1 MRSPRRVW
9 PVYVRFVCFQ
19 TIEGQRSRLG
29 LFQAIDLA
37 RDSDQSEDW
46 ALAGIN
52 ELRQWFNA
60 NLIVPP
66 ALAKGRGDVRALS
79 WFKPEAVEHV
89 RQMHLLKVALEA
101 CGVHVEVLTTRSPG
115 TITYEDDHQ
124 VTAVPRG
131 GHF

>member
-1 MRSPRRVW
+1 MTPPRRVW

-46 ALAGIN
+46 ALAAI
-52 ELRQWFNA
+52 EDLRQWFSA
-60 NLIVPP
+60 NLTVPP
-66 ALAKGRGDVRALS
+66 ALAKGLGDTRQLS
-79 WFKPEAVEHV
+79 WFKPDAIEHV
-89 RQMHLLKVALEA
+89 RQMHRLKAALEA

-115 TITYEDDHQ
+115 IISYQDEHQ
-124 VTAVPRG
+124 ITAVPHGRS
-131 GHF
+131 F